1 MPVCGSVRFVPLLTC
16 ADFTCAAT
24 LAQRLRN
31 ACGQVAYGKNENS
44 GKALAFGEHSQKF
57 KPLGLRDWAGSQE
70 ARPARVSGISWMS
83 GISGIGGIG
92 GISGISGISLGGFCS
107 VQAEAG
113 ELGFPPDP
121 ADEFQLRPG
130 R

>member
-1 MPVCGSVRFVPLLTC
+1 MPLLTTC

-24 LAQRLRN
+24 LAQRLRS

-57 KPLGLRDWAGSQE
+57 KPLGLREGAGSQE
-70 ARPARVSGISWMS
+70 ARPARVSGISGIGWIS
-83 GISGIGGIG
+83 GISGIG
-92 GISGISGISLGGFCS
+92 GISLGGFCS